1 MRGARSAAA
10 MVLAVSMLITAPA
23 DVARASCGG
32 PFRPKRAPW
41 VFVGTAVRQTASH
54 AVINVEQVWRGRDLA
69 PEILLKT
76 GQDQPPW
83 PLSMFGG
90 LHGSGDIAL
99 KPGRRY
105 VVGLEEGPVLRTNS
119 CVVVEATPKL
129 LAKAPPDAREPV
141 PGALSGMSPARWI
154 APALWGGV
162 ALGLIAAMAIVV
174 RRRRRR
180 S

>member
-1 MRGARSAAA
+1 
-10 MVLAVSMLITAPA
+10 MVLAVALLIALPA

-32 PFRPKRAPW
+32 PFRPTRAAW

-54 AVINVEQVWRGRDLA
+54 ALIDVEQVWRGRDLA
-69 PEILLKT
+69 PEILVKT

-99 KPGRRY
+99 EPGRRY
-105 VVGLEEGPVLRTNS
+105 VVGLEEGPVLRTNN
-119 CVVVEATPKL
+119 CVVVEATPEL
-129 LAKAPPDAREPV
+129 LAKAPDDARGPV
-141 PGALSGMSPARWI
+141 PGAVSGMSPARWI

-162 ALGLIAAMAIVV
+162 ALALIGALTVVV